1 MENTETNHRWS
12 DIFNNPDFY
21 PTPLEVLAMMQI
33 NTEGETFLEPSAG
46 KGNII
51 EYLQQHGAKN
61 VFFCEINEDL
71 ANICKLKANF
81 LKNDFLK
88 VTAQEISH
96 VTQIVMN
103 PPFST
108 SKKHLQHAWNI
119 APDGCE
125 ITTLF
130 NSDTLSNLRYD
141 GGELRNIIENY
152 GTSRDLGNVF
162 NQSER
167 KTNVSVSLI
176 KLYKPIR
183 NENNNFEGF
192 YMDDEPEERQ
202 ENGIMQYNDIKAL
215 VNSYIGA
222 AKCFDEFSEI
232 NAKMQRICRPVGFD
246 RGFTYNIEY
255 NKQTANKEEFLKAL
269 QKKSWEYIFSKMKLN
284 KYLTSGVMSDINK
297 FVENQTKV
305 PFTVKNIYRMFDII
319 IGTKEQSFNRALE
332 EAVDSFT
339 KHTHE
344 NRFGVEG
351 WKTNSGY
358 MLNKRFII
366 DCVFEVA
373 ESWHGVNAG
382 KLKVRY
388 SSRNNQ
394 LEDLTKVICNITG
407 FDYNN
412 TRSLSQFADQFKYLE
427 PGRWYEN
434 GFFRFKGFKK
444 GTIHIEFVDTK
455 VWEQL
460 NRAYAKIKGQ
470 ILPESVNFGN
480 KKEQSETKEP
490 LTKEQKDT
498 IRSKFKQEQI
508 KQQHEILLSELFN

>member
-1 MENTETNHRWS
+1 MEASTNHRWS
-12 DIFNNPDFY
+12 NIFNNADFY
-21 PTPLEVLAMMQI
+21 PTPPEVLAMMQI
-33 NTEGETFLEPSAG
+33 NTEGENILEPSAG

-51 EYLQQHGAKN
+51 DYLKEHNAKD
-61 VFFCEINEDL
+61 VLFCEINEDL
-71 ANICKLKANF
+71 ANICKMKARF
-81 LKNDFLK
+81 LKHDFLK
-88 VTAQEISH
+88 VTAEEISH

-108 SKKHLQHAWNI
+108 SKAHLQHAWNI

-125 ITTLF
+125 ITSLF
-130 NSDTLSNLRYD
+130 NSSTLHDLRYSD
-141 GGELRNIIENY
+141 RELKHIIEDHGN
-152 GTSRDLGNVF
+152 SFELGNVF
-162 NQSER
+162 NESER
-167 KTNVSVSLI
+167 KTNVNVSLV

-192 YMDDEPEERQ
+192 YMDDEPEERC

-222 AKCFDEFSEI
+222 AKCFDEFSI
-232 NAKMQRICRPVGFD
+232 VNAKMQRLCAPVGFD
-246 RGFTYNIEY
+246 RGFSYSIEY
-255 NKQTANKEEFLKAL
+255 NKQTASKEEFLKAL
-269 QKKSWEYIFSKMKLN
+269 QKESWKYIFKKMNLS
-284 KYLTSGVMSDINK
+284 KYLTSGVMEDVNK

-319 IGTKEQSFNRALE
+319 VGTKEHNFNKALE
-332 EAVDSFT
+332 QAIDSFT

-358 MLNKRFII
+358 MLNKKFII
-366 DCVFEVA
+366 DYVFEVA
-373 ESWHGVNAG
+373 ESWHGENAG

-394 LEDLTKVICNITG
+394 LDDLTKVICNITG
-407 FDYNN
+407 FDYNK
-412 TRSLSQFADQFKYLE
+412 TRSLSQFADSFKYLT
-427 PGRWYEN
+427 PNQWYEN

-444 GTIHIEFVDTK
+444 GTIHIEFVDSK
-455 VWEQL
+455 IWEQL

-470 ILPESVNFGN
+470 VLPETVNFGN
-480 KKEQSETKEP
+480 KEEKKQT
-490 LTKEQKDT
+490 EQKAKE
-498 IRSKFKQEQI
+498 SAPKQNTAAVKE
-508 KQQHEILLSELFN
+508 QHEILLSELFN

>member
-1 MENTETNHRWS
+1 MNQDTNHRWS
-12 DIFNNPDFY
+12 NMFNNADFY
-21 PTPLEVLAMMQI
+21 PTPPEVLAMMQI
-33 NTEGETFLEPSAG
+33 NTEGETIFEPSAG

-51 EYLQQHGAKN
+51 DYVKEHGAKQ
-61 VFFCEINEDL
+61 VLFCEINEDL
-71 ANICKLKANF
+71 ANICKMKAQF
-81 LKNDFLK
+81 LKHDFLK
-88 VTAQEISH
+88 VTAEEISH

-108 SKKHLQHAWNI
+108 SKKHLEHAWSI

-125 ITTLF
+125 ITSLF
-130 NSDTLSNLRYD
+130 NSDTLNDLKYSAR
-141 GGELRNIIENY
+141 ELKIIINDY
-152 GTSRDLGNVF
+152 GTTSELGNVF
-162 NQSER
+162 NEAER

-192 YMDDEPEERQ
+192 YMDDEPEERG

-222 AKCFDEFSEI
+222 AKCFDEFRLI
-232 NAKMQRICRPVGFD
+232 NTKMQALCAPVGMNQ
-246 RGFTYNIEY
+246 GFSYQIEY
-255 NKQTANKEEFLKAL
+255 NKQTASKEEFLKAL
-269 QKKSWEYIFSKMKLN
+269 QKQSWNFIFKKMNLG
-284 KYLTSGVMSDINK
+284 KYLTSGVMEDVNK
-297 FVENQTKV
+297 FVENQTKI

-319 IGTKEQSFNRALE
+319 VGTKEHNFNKALE
-332 EAVDSFT
+332 QAVDSFT
-339 KHTHE
+339 RHTHE

-358 MLNKRFII
+358 MLNKKFIV
-366 DCVFEVA
+366 DYVFEVA
-373 ESWHGVNAG
+373 ESWHGENAG

-394 LEDLTKVICNITG
+394 LEDLTKVICNLTG

-412 TRSLSQFADQFKYLE
+412 TRSLSQFADSFKFLT
-427 PGRWYEN
+427 PNQWYEN

-444 GTIHIEFVDTK
+444 GTIHIEFVDSK
-455 VWEQL
+455 IWEQL

-470 ILPESVNFGN
+470 VLPESANFGN
-480 KKEQSETKEP
+480 KQESKAEPKQKEATPKQSTQAVKA
-490 LTKEQKDT
+490 
-498 IRSKFKQEQI
+498 
-508 KQQHEILLSELFN
+508 QHEILLSELFN